1 MTKKE
6 KVKEL
11 IVEVVKSYN
20 TDWNL
25 NLDLTEFI
33 DTVNKTDDLD
43 ELDDYV
49 TDFLYSKDVL
59 EKEYEV
65 SDFWKYVYK
74 STAELI

>member
-1 MTKKE
+1 MEKLE

-11 IVEVVKSYN
+11 IIETVKSYN
-20 TDWNL
+20 TDWEL

-49 TDFLYSKDVL
+49 TDFLYSEDVL

-65 SDFWKYVYK
+65 CDFWKYVYK

>member
-33 DTVNKTDDLD
+33 DTQFQFV
-43 ELDDYV
+43 
-49 TDFLYSKDVL
+49 YSIK
-59 EKEYEV
+59 
-65 SDFWKYVYK
+65 
-74 STAELI
+74 

>member
-11 IVEVVKSYN
+11 IIEVVKSYN

-65 SDFWKYVYK
+65 SDFWKYIYK

>member
-49 TDFLYSKDVL
+49 TDFLYEKDVL

-65 SDFWKYVYK
+65 SDFWKYIYK
-74 STAELI
+74 SAAELI